1 MTTQHTEIK
10 QAWLMWIGETHYST
24 FEEFAKEAQ
33 EQGVSKRMSSTG
45 IARSIMEDGNVVFLA
60 HDEGIKDPCP
70 ECLET
75 FTCPTCS
82 KVKDAP
88 EGQILRGREPD
99 RNPVECERC
108 HGAGE
113 VTEGTGGTVYVDG
126 NRMHYKAFV
135 GSLRHGL
142 VRDDHVIR
150 FEMQCEVCSA
160 TGNVPLAMLCGLFI
174 PQGIEYILRPGDA
187 AEAMKKLREAGIQI
201 VTPGALAREMLRKCG
216 RRAEGGVYIV
226 TDPSADPKLS
236 KSAIDDLVAKE
247 FIKPG
252 EVEVQGAFASFI
264 RPIPI
269 VQKRF
274 RGVKRIKIPAKA
286 SVPAQHILEARA

>member
-1 MTTQHTEIK
+1 MNTQPPEIK

-24 FEEFAKEAQ
+24 FEEFVKEAQ
-33 EQGVSKRMSSTG
+33 EQGVSKRMSNTE
-45 IARSIMEDGNVVFLA
+45 IARSIMEDGSVVFLA

-75 FTCPTCS
+75 FTCPACS
-82 KVKDAP
+82 KVVNAP
-88 EGQILRGREPD
+88 IGQILRGRWPY
-99 RNPVECERC
+99 RNPVECGRC
-108 HGAGE
+108 QGVGE

-126 NRMHYKAFV
+126 NRIHYKSFV

-142 VRDDHVIR
+142 VRADHEIR
-150 FEMQCEVCSA
+150 LEIQCEICSA
-160 TGNVPLAMLCGLFI
+160 TGKVPRALMCGLFI

-187 AEAMKKLREAGIQI
+187 AGAMEKLREAGIRI
-201 VTPGALAREMLRKCG
+201 VTPGALAREMSRKCG
-216 RRAEGGVYIV
+216 RRVEGGVYVV

-236 KSAIDDLVAKE
+236 KAAIDDLVAKG
-247 FIKPG
+247 FIEPG

-274 RGVKRIKIPAKA
+274 RGVKRIEIPAA
-286 SVPAQHILEARA
+286 AVVPAQHAVEAMA